1 VRSALRVL
9 TCGVLIGACVAL
21 VSVSARADDTLTADG
36 GTDGVQV
43 GVKALKRNDGDTVT
57 LRFQIINKS
66 DAQFDLNNG
75 IRDPNAHDGYGVVSG
90 VYLLDQANKKK
101 YLVVRDADG
110 NCVCA
115 TMAAVEKGKT
125 ENLWATYPAPPADTQ
140 KVTVVVPTFEPIDG
154 VPITAN
160 Q

>member
-1 VRSALRVL
+1 MRRRSVDSDLLRL
-9 TCGVLIGACVAL
+9 GSSGRA
-21 VSVSARADDTLTADG
+21 SA
-36 GTDGVQV
+36 
-43 GVKALKRNDGDTVT
+43 
-57 LRFQIINKS
+57 
-66 DAQFDLNNG
+66 

-90 VYLLDQANKKK
+90 IYLLDQANKKK
-101 YLVVRDADG
+101 YLVVRDTDG